1 MKLTAVYLTLAY
13 LIVQLIA
20 CAPASDRLGVGIDF
34 EAPFEVEL
42 DLFDI
47 ILDEGVLRIQHDTYP
62 GRDLWSSVPNRA
74 FVSASSGELKVVER
88 AQHLQLED
96 RIETRCDQQSLEHT
110 DSSGTKLVLAG
121 MLQCNDNT
129 SIPYTLTLEAIDD
142 EQLELRLEL
151 PPSYRAELIWSD
163 RPDTRVFGFGV
174 QYTYLDLQGRRV
186 PVIVSEQG
194 VGRGLQP
201 LTFAAELQSGAGGA
215 WHNSYAPI
223 PQFMTSDLR
232 AMYLTN
238 SAPSM
243 FDLRHPHLGRVTV
256 FDSKLT
262 ARVLAGRD
270 PTELIEIYTRHAGR
284 MRPLPSWILSG
295 AVVGLQGGPAKVE
308 VVVAQLTTLDTPLAA
323 VWLQDWVGQRTVGSG
338 ERLWW
343 NWELDRERYPDWE
356 GMLARLRSSGIEVLS
371 YVNPF
376 LVDATEKH
384 GSSRNLFQEAAEQD
398 FLVERPEGGIYLV
411 DQIDFPAALIDLS
424 NPEARSW
431 LIEALEEQ
439 LLGSN
444 VRGWMADFGE
454 GLPTDAS
461 LADGD
466 ALLWHN
472 HYPEA
477 WAELNRELIERQ
489 DDSEQYVF
497 FLRSGYTQS
506 PRSATLFWLGDQ
518 LVSWDRFDGIKSAVT
533 GLLSSGFS
541 GFSLQHADIG
551 GFTSIGNPLLPY
563 RRSDELLARWAELAA
578 FTTVFR
584 THEGLRPAENA
595 QIYDSAESLEHFSAM
610 AKLYAAWQSERSRLV
625 AEAATDGLPVVRHLF
640 LHYPDD
646 PNVLELDRQFL
657 VGRDLLV
664 APVLDPGRDR
674 VEVYLPAGSG
684 TWIHLWS
691 GDDFEAG
698 QGSWIEV
705 EAPLGQPA
713 AFYRQDSAVG
723 VELVDELRGAGLL
736 FY

>member
-1 MKLTAVYLTLAY
+1 MKQIAIHLTLAY

-20 CAPASDRLGVGIDF
+20 CAPASDRLEVGGDLAPAF
-34 EAPFEVEL
+34 EMEL
-42 DLFDI
+42 DLFTI
-47 ILDEGVLRIQHDTYP
+47 SLEEGALRIQHDAHP

-74 FVSASSGELKVVER
+74 FVSASTGNLEVVER
-88 AQHLQLED
+88 AQHLYLED
-96 RIETRCDQQSLEHT
+96 RIEARCDQQSLERLET
-110 DSSGTKLVLAG
+110 IDTALVLTG
-121 MLQCNDNT
+121 TLRCDDDT
-129 SIPYTLTLEAIDD
+129 SVPYTLTLEAIDD
-142 EQLELRLEL
+142 AQIELLLEL
-151 PPSYRAELIWSD
+151 PPPYRAELIWSEE
-163 RPDTRVFGFGV
+163 PDARIFGFGA
-174 QYTYLDLQGRRV
+174 QYTHLDLQGRRV

-201 LTFAAELQSGAGGA
+201 LTFAAELQSGAGGT

-243 FDLRHPHLGRVTV
+243 FDLRHPHLGRATV
-256 FDSKLT
+256 FDSNLT

-270 PTELIEIYTRHAGR
+270 PTELIEIYTRYAGR

-308 VVVAQLTTLDTPLAA
+308 AVVAQLTTLDTPLAA

-343 NWELDRERYPDWE
+343 NWELDRERYLDWE
-356 GMLARLRSSGIEVLS
+356 GMVDRLRSSGIEVLT

-376 LVDATEKH
+376 LVDAAEKP
-384 GSSRNLFQEAAEQD
+384 GSSRNLFQEAAEQG

-424 NPEARSW
+424 HPEARSW

-439 LLGSN
+439 LLSSDI
-444 VRGWMADFGE
+444 RGWMADFGE
-454 GLPTDAS
+454 GLPTDAK

-466 ALLWHN
+466 AFLWHN

-489 DDSEQYVF
+489 EDSDQYVF
-497 FLRSGYTQS
+497 FMRSGYTRS

-551 GFTSIGNPLLPY
+551 GFTSIGNPLLRY

-578 FTTVFR
+578 FTTIFR

-595 QIYDSAESLEHFSAM
+595 QIYDSSESLEHFSAM
-610 AKLYAAWQSERSRLV
+610 AKLYAAWEGERSRLV
-625 AEAATDGLPVVRHLF
+625 TEAATLGLPVVRHLF
-640 LHYPDD
+640 LHYSGD
-646 PNVLELDRQFL
+646 PEVLDLDRQFL

-674 VEVYLPAGSG
+674 IEVYLPAGSG

-691 GDDFEAG
+691 GQAFEAG

-705 EAPLGQPA
+705 EAPLGRPA
-713 AFYRQDSAVG
+713 AFYRQNSAVG
-723 VELVDELRGAGLL
+723 RELVDGLRRADLMD
-736 FY
+736 